1 MGYANNIIIEH
12 HLDWFM
18 GNQYSITVSDEVAA
32 MLNWAKDNGFKVS
45 QIIDVAVKTL
55 GVDACVRLQAV
66 YRRSDSYLQGMDE

>member
-1 MGYANNIIIEH
+1 LGNSNNIIIES
-12 HLDWFM
+12 LMDGFM

-32 MLNWAKDNGFKVS
+32 MLNWAKDNRFKVS

-66 YRRSDSYLQGMDE
+66 YRRSDSYLQEMDE